1 MLQTFLPSLSGTAV
15 AIVALLCGCATQQP
29 PGSDTP
35 STALAPSAH
44 LRMLGEAPEG
54 AGGLQPRSSRLDQVN
69 AVFALDLSGA
79 RVHVAPLEIRYR
91 RQSAGSVQPLGWRN
105 RELDASDRQRLQG
118 LAEEAFAQRFL
129 GRRGGRLTPDARTAD
144 YTLRLALDDFLL
156 PAPLEQTTRL
166 RQVFTESVA
175 YGTLSGSLYDRQGN
189 LVLEFRDRREFGENF
204 AGPGGTSLQRFSPP
218 AFWADMRMD
227 MRSIFTSLDRSLR

>member
-1 MLQTFLPSLSGTAV
+1 MYPTFSLPFGAAV
-15 AIVALLCGCATQQP
+15 LILALLGGCA
-29 PGSDTP
+29 S
-35 STALAPSAH
+35 APADRPDVAAASSAH
-44 LRMLGEAPEG
+44 FTMIGDGGGRT
-54 AGGLQPRSSRLDQVN
+54 GGLQPRSSRLDQVS

-79 RVHVAPLEIRYR
+79 KVHVAPLEIRYR
-91 RQSAGSVQPLGWRN
+91 RQSPGSIQPLGWRN
-105 RELDASDRQRLQG
+105 RELDASDRARLQG
-118 LAEEAFAQRFL
+118 IMEEAFAERFL

-175 YGTLSGSLYDRQGN
+175 YGTLSGTLYDSRGN
-189 LVLEFRDRREFGENF
+189 VVLEFRDRREFGENF
-204 AGPGGTSLQRFSPP
+204 AGPGGSSLQRFSPP

-227 MRSIFTSLDRSLR
+227 MRSIFESLDRSLR